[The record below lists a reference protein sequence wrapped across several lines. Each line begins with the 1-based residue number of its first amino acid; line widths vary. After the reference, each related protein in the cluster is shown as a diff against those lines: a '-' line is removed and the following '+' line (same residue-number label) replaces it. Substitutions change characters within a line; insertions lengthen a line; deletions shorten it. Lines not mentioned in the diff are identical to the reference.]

1 MKYTTLGAS
10 GIAVSRLCLG
20 TMLFGG
26 DRPATVDAAGSER
39 IIDTFLD
46 AGGTYLDTAN
56 RYAGG
61 RSEEV
66 LGAALRGRR
75 QSVVLASKGGAQL
88 VDRPLDPGAGLTRT
102 AVLTEIESSLR
113 RLETDYIDLWYL
125 HGPDRLTAIEE
136 TWSAVETAWRA
147 GKIRAVGLSNFPAWS
162 AAEAVLRAP
171 MPVVAAQYQYSLVC
185 RDIEDDF
192 FDGFRR
198 HGIAMHCWGP
208 LGQGFLT
215 GKYRP
220 GDQPGEGR
228 IETAADADEEHWTR
242 RNTDANWSILSALR
256 TIADR
261 HDATPAQI
269 ALAWTLARPAVA
281 VTVVGA
287 RTAAQ
292 LEESLGATEVTLEAA
307 ELAELDAVSRPPKRY
322 PYRVID
328 RYFDRRV
335 G

>member
-1 MKYTTLGAS
+1 MKYTTLGSS

-26 DRPATVDAAGSER
+26 DGPAAVDAAGSER

-46 AGGTYLDTAN
+46 AGGTYFDTAN
-56 RYAGG
+56 LYAGG

-66 LGAALRGRR
+66 LGMALKGRR
-75 QSVVLASKGGAQL
+75 HEVVLATKGGAQRG
-88 VDRPLDPGAGLTRT
+88 DRPTDPRAGLTRT
-102 AVLTEIESSLR
+102 AVLAEIEQSLQ
-113 RLETDYIDLWYL
+113 RLQTDYIDVWYL

-147 GKIRAVGLSNFPAWS
+147 GKIRAVGLSNFPAWA

-185 RDIEDDF
+185 REIEDDF

-198 HGIAMHCWGP
+198 HGIALHCWAP

-220 GDQPGEGR
+220 GDQPDAGR
-228 IETAADADEEHWTR
+228 IATAAEAHEEHWTR
-242 RNTDANWSILSALR
+242 RNTDANWSIVSALHAAAER
-256 TIADR
+256 R
-261 HDATPAQI
+261 GATPAQT
-269 ALAWTLARPAVA
+269 ALAWTLARPTVA
-281 VTVVGA
+281 AAVVGA
-287 RTAAQ
+287 RTVEQ
-292 LEESLGATEVTLEAA
+292 LADSLGATEVTLQAMD
-307 ELAELDAVSRPPKRY
+307 LDQLDAVSRPPRRY
-322 PYRVID
+322 PFRVID
-328 RYFDRRV
+328 NYFDRRV
-335 G
+335 A